1 MENKD
6 RYFDI
11 KELSKYSSLSVS
23 TLRSYLSDASDPI
36 PSYCIKRKIL
46 VRKSAFDAWIEK
58 HRVYSEIGDVV
69 NEILGDFE
77 TQ

>member
-23 TLRSYLSDASDPI
+23 TLRNYLSDDANPI

-46 VRKSAFDAWIEK
+46 VKKSEFDAWIEK
-58 HRVYSEIGDVV
+58 HRVYSEIGDIV